1 MVEESHFP
9 LTELQRAFEVRQRAA
24 RVFRAHEAR
33 AEVELDLPQQRV
45 VDPQYRLRERER
57 FGVLLHHLQR
67 LALGVPQSGQRAP
80 EVGLDARNVRE
91 PTTVGFVADYEF
103 STGYAESIM
112 RAIKRSPKANEI
124 YGRISPEAMRL
135 FDNPWSSPWHP
146 AKLLEEIGE
155 ASVAE
160 LGENAFEELTRV
172 TMKER
177 IGPILMPM
185 LKTTLAAKSPA
196 NILKKLQELTKVA
209 VRGVGIQYQNE
220 GEGAG
225 LVQIVYPRPV
235 AKHVVTSWVGV
246 IKFVF
251 DITSPGEVRQ
261 STQSDDGATLQYF
274 VTWTEP
280 AK

>member
-1 MVEESHFP
+1 M
-9 LTELQRAFEVRQRAA
+9 
-24 RVFRAHEAR
+24 
-33 AEVELDLPQQRV
+33 
-45 VDPQYRLRERER
+45 
-57 FGVLLHHLQR
+57 
-67 LALGVPQSGQRAP
+67 
-80 EVGLDARNVRE
+80 
-91 PTTVGFVADYEF
+91 ADYEF

-160 LGENAFEELTRV
+160 LGENVFEELTRV

-185 LKTTLAAKSPA
+185 LKTTLATKSPA

>member
-1 MVEESHFP
+1 
-9 LTELQRAFEVRQRAA
+9 
-24 RVFRAHEAR
+24 
-33 AEVELDLPQQRV
+33 
-45 VDPQYRLRERER
+45 
-57 FGVLLHHLQR
+57 
-67 LALGVPQSGQRAP
+67 
-80 EVGLDARNVRE
+80 
-91 PTTVGFVADYEF
+91 VADYEF

-160 LGENAFEELTRV
+160 LGENVFEELTRV

-185 LKTTLAAKSPA
+185 LKTTLATKSPA
-196 NILKKLQELTKVA
+196 NILKKLQELTRVA